1 MRPSMTDEEVEAGRM
16 LFTQAWD
23 FVRGAPT
30 LEFLPPDDRPEIAL
44 AGRSNV
50 GKSTLINALVGQN
63 HLARASNTPGR
74 TQELNFFAPPI
85 SQSRVFLVDMPGYGF
100 AEAPKAKVA
109 AWNAVLRDYLA
120 GRRTLLRVFVLIDAR
135 HGLKSVD
142 DDILKLLDSAAV
154 SYQAVL
160 TKADKIN
167 PYELEKVVAETAA
180 GLKKHP
186 AAYPEVIATSAEKD
200 EGIDVLRATIAKLLA
215 DQKN

>member
-1 MRPSMTDEEVEAGRM
+1 MTDEEVEAGRM

-30 LEFLPPDDRPEIAL
+30 LEHLPPDDRPEIAL

-142 DDILKLLDSAAV
+142 DDILKLLDTAAV

-167 PYELEKVVAETAA
+167 PYALEEVVAETAS
-180 GLKKHP
+180 GLKKH
-186 AAYPEVIATSAEKD
+186 AAAFPEVIATSAEKND
-200 EGIDVLRATIAKLLA
+200 GIDTLRATIAKLLV
-215 DQKN
+215 DHKNQSR